1 MPFQMAPVLASSR
14 QPLRLVTQE
23 TAGQIWF
30 CGHCAERYE
39 HPDSRVCPSCGLG
52 LLLQTEAD
60 AAPRPRDAFLIVDS
74 SLCVQAVSANAEQEL
89 GVREADAINRHV
101 TELLIPGEAEPPAAA
116 SLAVAIARAASGG
129 GESAAV
135 TVRPSHTFGVR
146 LRARIVACGPPQA
159 ALVVLDQGR

>member
-1 MPFQMAPVLASSR
+1 MAPEAAASR
-14 QPLRLVTQE
+14 RPLRLVKHE
-23 TAGQIWF
+23 TARSTWF
-30 CGHCAERYE
+30 CGHCADQFELAE
-39 HPDSRVCPSCGLG
+39 SRVCPSCGLG
-52 LLLQTEAD
+52 LLLQTEAS

-74 SLCVQAVSANAEQEL
+74 SLSVQALSANAEHEL
-89 GVREADAINRHV
+89 GVREADAINHHV

-129 GESAAV
+129 GDSESV

-159 ALVVLDQGR
+159 ALVVLDQPAVS